1 MIYNLSMPSPDGQDR
16 IKSLRHASPPSSFYC
31 LDCPR
36 PRPRNCPRVCKKSM
50 RRKVVRRGREGGGR
64 KEKEE
69 EEEEEKDEERGG
81 GRREEEE
88 ERRRRKRRRRES
100 PKHSL
105 AFDQLK
111 IDQTVSPRQQQEN
124 KAPPPAPPP
133 TLQPPA
139 APFPTAPLRQCL
151 SWA

>member
-1 MIYNLSMPSPDGQDR
+1 M
-16 IKSLRHASPPSSFYC
+16 
-31 LDCPR
+31 
-36 PRPRNCPRVCKKSM
+36 
-50 RRKVVRRGREGGGR
+50 RRGREGGGR

-88 ERRRRKRRRRES
+88 GERRRKRRRRES

-151 SWA
+151 SWLNFQFILFSACTTAKASQTVRRGSPFRRRSPAGSARRR